1 MSEFSV
7 KSKPSKA
14 LSADHY
20 ATYTYHPN
28 GQLKSETWRTKD
40 GVLHKYDGPAIQE
53 WNEEG
58 ILIEKAFY
66 FNGALQSFISI
77 KKALD
82 KFYV

>member
-1 MSEFSV
+1 MSEFAV

-14 LSADHY
+14 LSDHY

-28 GQLKSETWRTKD
+28 GQLKSETWRTKN